1 MFFIAISNWKSFF
14 CIFLEKEFLML
25 SQSPDK
31 WEVIFNNIN
40 WKSREQIFEKKKVLG
55 TVFLLVWRATIFHNL
70 SPLCSF
76 FLSFSF
82 PPDFWY
88 YILCLLT
95 LPLFVIFVHIFPCFC
110 IVRSLAFKVKRIKFL
125 YFNQLPPH
133 RRKTRSHNRLIVPS
147 HANCNRKLG
156 FGPKYFAP
164 IDLF

>member
-1 MFFIAISNWKSFF
+1 METAKVIPSWNNFFMFFIAISNWKSFF
-14 CIFLEKEFLML
+14 LHFLVKEFLML

-82 PPDFWY
+82 PLIFDIIY
-88 YILCLLT
+88 YVFLLYSCLLS
-95 LPLFVIFVHIFPCFC
+95 LSISFLVSVSFV
-110 IVRSLAFKVKRIKFL
+110 LWL
-125 YFNQLPPH
+125 LN
-133 RRKTRSHNRLIVPS
+133 
-147 HANCNRKLG
+147 G
-156 FGPKYFAP
+156 
-164 IDLF
+164 

>member
-14 CIFLEKEFLML
+14 LHFLVKEFLML

-82 PPDFWY
+82 SPDFWY

-110 IVRSLAFKVKRIKFL
+110 IFRSLAFKRIKFL

-133 RRKTRSHNRLIVPS
+133 RRKTRSHNRLIVHS